1 MGVCGYF
8 SCGCSDD
15 GECETCE
22 LSLVGFV
29 LSALV
34 RCMWLVQINAWMN
47 ERVSIFY
54 FFSVNFRGVIM
65 EMLLNL
71 GS

>member
-8 SCGCSDD
+8 SCGWSDD

-29 LSALV
+29 LSALA
-34 RCMWLVQINAWMN
+34 RCMWLVQ
-47 ERVSIFY
+47 ESFY
-54 FFSVNFRGVIM
+54 FLFFSVNFRGVMIM